1 MQNAH
6 LRLARLDYQRST
18 SKTATSTS
26 VHVSHY
32 MGEGEQAHLL
42 SFFGNDAE
50 VAPVSAAIQENHRF
64 SWCIRT
70 ARRRGSVSVQ
80 TLPATRERLA
90 CQAKR
95 GRSGTSSPCRPCC
108 TRTEAP
114 DAVSS

>member
-50 VAPVSAAIQENHRF
+50 VAAVSAAIQENHRF
-64 SWCIRT
+64 QLVYPDGTTQRIGF
-70 ARRRGSVSVQ
+70 GSDPV
-80 TLPATRERLA
+80 
-90 CQAKR
+90 
-95 GRSGTSSPCRPCC
+95 
-108 TRTEAP
+108 
-114 DAVSS
+114 